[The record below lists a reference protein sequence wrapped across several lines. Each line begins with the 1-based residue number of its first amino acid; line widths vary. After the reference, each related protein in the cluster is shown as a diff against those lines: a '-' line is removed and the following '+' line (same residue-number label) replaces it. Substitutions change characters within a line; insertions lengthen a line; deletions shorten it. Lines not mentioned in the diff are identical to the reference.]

1 MHWSEELKLE
11 DAICLSCHNVHIF
24 TRFDL
29 PSIPSANTLVDFNQH
44 FNRLS
49 IIRLPIEI
57 RAQQNEI
64 INWTA
69 PPALCSNSFWYYQ
82 QFLFKWFQKRPNI
95 HINADVGWK
104 IKLFWISNE
113 SMNVFFFYHFC
124 NVSNC
129 TTTTHNSIQFNFNNI
144 YVHTHTTQPLTF
156 TQVRIDC
163 GKNIFIIHRNLIFI
177 SNFDLVK
184 YFHIPRA
191 HVPVA
196 DEALFRN
203 STFSSQ
209 AEYEWSVSQQ
219 FGNLSM
225 DN

>member
-1 MHWSEELKLE
+1 MHWSEEWKLE

-64 INWTA
+64 LNRTA
-69 PPALCSNSFWYYQ
+69 RPALCSNSFWYYQ

-113 SMNVFFFYHFC
+113 SMNVFFFTISVMFRI
-124 NVSNC
+124 VPPQPI
-129 TTTTHNSIQFNFNNI
+129 IQFNLISII
-144 YVHTHTTQPLTF
+144 YMFTHTPHSHSHLLKF
-156 TQVRIDC
+156 ELIV
-163 GKNIFIIHRNLIFI
+163 GKI
-177 SNFDLVK
+177 
-184 YFHIPRA
+184 
-191 HVPVA
+191 
-196 DEALFRN
+196 
-203 STFSSQ
+203 FSSYT
-209 AEYEWSVSQQ
+209 EI
-219 FGNLSM
+219 
-225 DN
+225 